1 MIKHYKLKDGIDAEF
16 LLKNGCKEGG
26 SYVQEDA
33 KYVIFRPLHG
43 SITVD
48 IAFPED
54 LSKWNDDDYILVI
67 DEDFGQPY
75 GPFYKFYAQKRIEG
89 YSPFL
94 TKVMKKYNEVMDS
107 LPFFEERKMTLK
119 DFLD

>member
-1 MIKHYKLKDGIDAEF
+1 MIKRYKLKDEIDAEF

-26 SYVQEDA
+26 TYVQPDA
-33 KYVIFRPLHG
+33 KYLIFRTLCD
-43 SITVD
+43 SISLD

-54 LSKWNDDDYILVI
+54 LSRWNDDDYILVI

-107 LPFFEERKMTLK
+107 LPFFEERKMSLK